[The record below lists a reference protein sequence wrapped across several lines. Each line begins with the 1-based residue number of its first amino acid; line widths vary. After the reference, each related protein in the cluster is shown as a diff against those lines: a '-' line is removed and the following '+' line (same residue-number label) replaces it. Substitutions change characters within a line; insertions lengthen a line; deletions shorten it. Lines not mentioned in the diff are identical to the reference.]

1 MMRIVIADDHPL
13 VRSGITATLL
23 RSPDNKVVGEAS
35 DSEEALRLVA
45 SLKPDLLTL
54 DLSMPGTIAP
64 EDVAAQALALHP
76 PLKILVLTAH
86 DDEAMVRRLKKVR
99 ISGYLLKDEAPENLL
114 QAVRAIEQG
123 AVWIS
128 QSIAHKM
135 MGLNATEDPVIN
147 LNARE
152 RQVLTQI
159 GKGMDNLSIATKLNL
174 AEQTVRNYASAIYEK
189 IGVSS
194 RVEAVVWARE
204 RGIA

>member
-54 DLSMPGTIAP
+54 DLSMPGIIAP

-159 GKGMDNLSIATKLNL
+159 GKGMDNLSIATELNL